1 MIRVA
6 LGGVVAM
13 GAVGSVYLF
22 GFRPPPDEF
31 ALSRAQVYERLAAA
45 PLHGKKDGVFGGIPV
60 DVHGNGFGELHWDAG
75 GQACTLGLARL
86 SDASTRVAVFC
97 KGIDSL
103 SAEHLRDRV
112 IEQVD
117 ATLTGRPF
125 DPRKADGA
133 TSYRW
138 PAQPVALAQSAQ
150 PAQLPTRPAGM
161 VNAGDSDAGPPLPA
175 DPADAHE
182 Q

>member
-6 LGGVVAM
+6 VGGMVAL
-13 GAVGSVYLF
+13 GAVGSVYLV

-31 ALSRAQVYERLAAA
+31 ALGRAQAYQRLATA
-45 PLHGKKDGVFGGIPV
+45 PLRSKKDGVFRGIPV
-60 DVHGNGFGELHWDAG
+60 NVHGNGLGDLHWDAG
-75 GQACTLGLARL
+75 GQACTLGLTRL
-86 SDASTRVAVFC
+86 SDISTRVAVSC
-97 KGIDSL
+97 TGIDSL

-133 TSYRW
+133 SSYRW
-138 PAQPVALAQSAQ
+138 PAPPVALAQSAS
-150 PAQLPTRPAGM
+150 PTQLPTRPAGM
-161 VNAGDSDAGPPLPA
+161 VNASDSDAGPPLPA
-175 DPADAHE
+175 DPAEGHE